1 MPSPHIEKGTAVNTP
16 VKKSPVVF
24 CPAPGDTVCNAEG
37 YTAEYVAP
45 FDFGHVV
52 RPIIEHRDEDGAP
65 WDIVSTVPVI
75 WTDVFPGDAC
85 PKMAAEIEEQRAA
98 LFAINMQIQEARSIQ
113 KAQSEIMAR
122 LKEHDVLRR
131 LDGMLAGQATHYVT
145 CGSDSNY
152 NIHVVAEEKPDC
164 TFGHERELRLLSLTA
179 RRPSSRNNNGLT
191 WELNRYCDGSGSS
204 MAVIPCFS
212 LDEAKEVLGK
222 RCADKWSAWLAGRGV
237 SYIAYVA
244 DACRKWD
251 LPIPQKYLDEEQ
263 ARQLESIRAEVD
275 RLTKAA
281 ETANAALL
289 KLQADSSHAK

>member
-1 MPSPHIEKGTAVNTP
+1 MPCPDIEKGTAVNTP

-52 RPIIEHRDEDGAP
+52 KPIIEHRDDDGAP

-85 PKMAAEIEEQRAA
+85 PKMATEIEEQRSV
-98 LFAINMQIQEARSIQ
+98 LSDLRKQVQEASQAISNA
-113 KAQSEIMAR
+113 KAGRAEIMER
-122 LKEHDVLRR
+122 LKEHDALRR

-152 NIHVVAEEKPDC
+152 NIHVVAEEKPDFD
-164 TFGHERELRLLSLTA
+164 FGYEGELRLLSLTA
-179 RRPSSRNNNGLT
+179 RRSRNNSLT
-191 WELNRYCDGSGSS
+191 WELNRYRDGSGSS
-204 MAVIPCFS
+204 VAVIPCFS

-222 RCADKWSAWLAGRGV
+222 R
-237 SYIAYVA
+237 
-244 DACRKWD
+244 
-251 LPIPQKYLDEEQ
+251 
-263 ARQLESIRAEVD
+263 
-275 RLTKAA
+275 
-281 ETANAALL
+281 
-289 KLQADSSHAK
+289 